1 MYTTC
6 KNLLTTL
13 SPKLSVVPGV
23 QLEPCAACVSTCLS
37 SWVTRSS
44 RPHSSSQEGVVA
56 TVVVDVVVIVVVVDV
71 EEVVVSLPRPRGRA
85 RGGSTSS
92 L

>member
-1 MYTTC
+1 MEKTPMYTTC

-23 QLEPCAACVSTCLS
+23 QLEPCAACVSTCLR
-37 SWVTRSS
+37 SWVTLSS
-44 RPHSSSQEGVVA
+44 RPHSSSQEG
-56 TVVVDVVVIVVVVDV
+56 DVVSVVVVDV
-71 EEVVVSLPRPRGRA
+71 EEVVVSLSRPRGRA